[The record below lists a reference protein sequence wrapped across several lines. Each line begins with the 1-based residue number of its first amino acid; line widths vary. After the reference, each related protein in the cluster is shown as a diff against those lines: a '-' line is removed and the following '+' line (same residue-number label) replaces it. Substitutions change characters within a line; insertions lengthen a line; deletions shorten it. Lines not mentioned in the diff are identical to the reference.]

1 MAVIAA
7 SYESEPT
14 PNAADVFGG
23 DGWRVR
29 LVAVRIRRLPA
40 GLARAEVDLQRP
52 DGPVVTGTHEGP
64 ASADGDLR
72 VVADAT
78 LDALHRASGGA
89 VRFALQ
95 GVKTVRAFDETV
107 VLVQVAVVAGR
118 APVRLVGAAMG
129 DADHARTAVLSVL
142 NATNR
147 ILGQPAD

>member
-1 MAVIAA
+1 MAVIAP
-7 SYESEPT
+7 SYDSEPST
-14 PNAADVFGG
+14 PAADVVGG
-23 DGWRVR
+23 DGFRVR
-29 LVAVRIRRLPA
+29 LVAVRVRHLPA

-52 DGPVVTGTHEGP
+52 DGPLVTGTHEGP
-64 ASADGDLR
+64 ASAMGDLR
-72 VVADAT
+72 VVAEAT

-89 VRFALQ
+89 IRFGLQ

-129 DADHARTAVLSVL
+129 DQARTTVRSVL

-147 ILGQPAD
+147 ILGQPPAE